1 MNTPAGPTGILLVDK
16 SLRFTSMDVCAII
29 RSRLKRGGAPKRIKV
44 GHGGTLD
51 PLATGLLVVL
61 VGKATRMCDA
71 VMAGEK
77 RYLADVDLSCNTPT
91 DDAEGERTPCENQSD
106 PGLAAVEAACRSF
119 TGKVMQRPPAFS
131 AMHVDGR
138 RAYDLARKGHAV
150 ELPARPVDIHD
161 ISILSYEWPRLRID
175 VRCGKG
181 VYIRSL
187 ARDLGA
193 ALGRAGMLAG
203 LRRTAVGGFTID
215 AARTLDNLPDP
226 LVQSDLLPLPV
237 MQQDQ
242 TAGRSGPEMP
252 TENDDQRDGGF

>member
-1 MNTPAGPTGILLVDK
+1 
-16 SLRFTSMDVCAII
+16 
-29 RSRLKRGGAPKRIKV
+29 
-44 GHGGTLD
+44 
-51 PLATGLLVVL
+51 
-61 VGKATRMCDA
+61 
-71 VMAGEK
+71 
-77 RYLADVDLSCNTPT
+77 
-91 DDAEGERTPCENQSD
+91 
-106 PGLAAVEAACRSF
+106 
-119 TGKVMQRPPAFS
+119 
-131 AMHVDGR
+131 MHVDGR

-237 MQQDQ
+237 MQQTDRR
-242 TAGRSGPEMP
+242 AIWS
-252 TENDDQRDGGF
+252 